1 MVHPLL
7 RLAPLL
13 RPTRGLLVAAS
24 VGLLVSTGLS
34 LAGPWLVREA
44 IDGAIGGEDLDR
56 LYQVAGLY
64 LFVVLL
70 NMAVHWGARAA
81 ATRVAQDTLLR
92 LKRKLFGHLVDHDLA
107 FHDKHTSG
115 RLITRVQGDPDS
127 LHILFT
133 EVLIS
138 APGDV
143 VLFAGMFAI
152 LIAYSPTV
160 ALVVAAV
167 LPPYLIA
174 FLVFRKV
181 SPPIFLA
188 VREESARLTGFLTE
202 HVRALPML
210 QLHDR
215 GAWAREACRER
226 NRTLYVKDVK
236 AQIAPTVFF
245 NTLFGIRGVG
255 FAVVLWAGGL
265 EVAEGEAT
273 VGVLVM
279 ALGYLRQMFNPL
291 MRISHSL
298 TTIERARAAAIRI
311 AGILDSEPAVTSGD
325 RPWPGLR
332 EALAL
337 EAVDFAY
344 DPGTPVLQGIDLRI
358 PAGARVGVVGATGS
372 GKSTLVN
379 LLLRFR
385 DPTAGRVTIDGTD
398 LRELDL
404 AQLRRSVGLVLQDV
418 HLFAGT
424 VLDNLGGDRD
434 AARAALATLEL
445 DFDLDQPLEAGAR
458 NLSRGERQLLT
469 FARALVRNPEILVL
483 DEATS
488 AVDPAT
494 EGRVQEALER
504 LQTGRTSITVAH
516 RLATVR
522 HCDRIVVLHHGRVA
536 ESGTHDELV
545 ALGGLYAALYQLQHG
560 AAA

>member
-1 MVHPLL
+1 MVAVL
-7 RLAPLL
+7 
-13 RPTRGLLVAAS
+13 GLLC
-24 VGLLVSTGLS
+24 STGLS

-44 IDGAIGGEDLDR
+44 IDGAIAGADTRR
-56 LYQVAGLY
+56 LLEVAGLY
-64 LFVVLL
+64 LFIVLL
-70 NMAVHWGARAA
+70 NMAVHWGSRAA
-81 ATRVAQDTLLR
+81 ATRVAQGTLYR
-92 LKRKLFGHLVDHDLA
+92 LKRKLFRHLTGHDLA

-115 RLITRVQGDPDS
+115 RLITRVQGDPDT

-138 APGDV
+138 APGDLL
-143 VLFAGMFAI
+143 LFVGMFGI
-152 LIAYSPTV
+152 LLAYSPTV
-160 ALVVAAV
+160 ALVVASV

-174 FLVFRKV
+174 FAIFRKV

-210 QLHDR
+210 QQHDR
-215 GAWAREACRER
+215 GAWVRER
-226 NRTLYVKDVK
+226 SHERNEALYRKDVK

-265 EVAEGEAT
+265 EVSNGAAT

-298 TTIERARAAAIRI
+298 TTLERARAAAIRI
-311 AGILDSEPAVTSGD
+311 AGILDSAPTVTSGP

-332 EALAL
+332 EALVL
-337 EAVDFAY
+337 EQVDFFY
-344 DPGTPVLQGIDLRI
+344 EPGTPVLQGVDLRI
-358 PAGARVGVVGATGS
+358 PMGSRVGVVGATGS

-385 DPTAGRVTIDGTD
+385 DPTSGRVTVDGMD

-404 AQLRRSVGLVLQDV
+404 ESLRSSIGLVLQDV

-424 VLDNLGGDRD
+424 VLDNLGGDE
-434 AARAALATLEL
+434 RAAQAALDTLSL
-445 DFDLDQPLEAGAR
+445 DFDVHLVLEAEAR

-494 EGRVQEALER
+494 EGRVQAALER

-522 HCDRIVVLHHGRVA
+522 GCDRIIVLHHGRVA
-536 ESGTHDELV
+536 ESGTHQELL
-545 ALGGLYAALYQLQHG
+545 ALGGLYAALHQLQHG
-560 AAA
+560 EAA